1 MSPQTVCACLAVRHA
16 ARLVTQ
22 LYDEELREHL
32 AMPQFGLLSAI
43 GGLPGCNQATL
54 ARALDFDKT
63 TLSRNLKLLERNG
76 WIAHAASQD
85 QRERGYLLTT
95 AGSKLLAAAKPGWKR
110 AQRRLRNAMSATEW
124 DAMWKTL
131 GDISK
136 ATRQVRQN
144 SSRA

>member
-1 MSPQTVCACLAVRHA
+1 MSPEITCACFAARHV

-22 LYDEELREHL
+22 LYDEELREQV
-32 AMPQFGLLSAI
+32 AMPQFGMLTVI
-43 GGLPGCNQATL
+43 EKLPGCNQATL

-85 QRERGYLLTT
+85 QRERGYRLTPE
-95 AGSKLLAAAKPGWKR
+95 GSKVLRAAKPAWKR
-110 AQRRLRNAMSATEW
+110 AQRRLQDAMSASEW
-124 DAMWKTL
+124 DGMWQSF

-136 ATRQVRQN
+136 AVRQARQN
-144 SSRA
+144 SSRV